1 MRGVASHQLC
11 LSAEIAVRQY
21 KTLRDNKGCSI
32 SVEIMAA
39 IVPIV
44 LENAEG
50 QYSVL
55 KLHADCH
62 CTECKEC

>member
-1 MRGVASHQLC
+1 MV
-11 LSAEIAVRQY
+11 
-21 KTLRDNKGCSI
+21 
-32 SVEIMAA
+32 A

-55 KLHADCH
+55 INAEGQYSVLINAKAIPN
-62 CTECKEC
+62 

>member
-21 KTLRDNKGCSI
+21 KTLKDSKGCSI

-55 KLHADCH
+55 IENVKL
-62 CTECKEC
+62 K

>member
-1 MRGVASHQLC
+1 MKLLC
-11 LSAEIAVRQY
+11 QAVENAEGCRIA
-21 KTLRDNKGCSI
+21 
-32 SVEIMAA
+32 VEIMAA

-55 KLHADCH
+55 INAK
-62 CTECKEC
+62 